1 MSSVVGLKETQQGHA
16 LALEGAKL
24 PLELLDHP
32 LALPLV
38 DLHRC
43 GEQPGHELRETRL
56 VDRDLPR
63 PRLSTRRASPSTRV
77 IWWPTWARRAA
88 VTSPKYPAP
97 YFPDV
102 RLFQGRPL
110 PRSHRIST

>member
-38 DLHRC
+38 DLHRR

-56 VDRDLPR
+56 VDRDLPPEALNP
-63 PRLSTRRASPSTRV
+63 PRVRVLKGSGGRRGRG
-77 IWWPTWARRAA
+77 
-88 VTSPKYPAP
+88 AP
-97 YFPDV
+97 P
-102 RLFQGRPL
+102 
-110 PRSHRIST
+110 